1 MSITTLRDALYATIA
16 GLTPTGVQSC
26 PWTRARGIRSEQDV
40 ALEFPG
46 LPTRSVWLDIGPPV
60 DTGLLISSTLDEV
73 RHDITLHVVYRDSDL
88 AWSDDGDLARLV
100 TYEDAVQLV
109 EALRPA
115 SVWGSDANIL
125 EVYPDTA
132 IVELD
137 DGDGRVIGRVLRV
150 RITAEVTA

>member
-1 MSITTLRDALYATIA
+1 
-16 GLTPTGVQSC
+16 
-26 PWTRARGIRSEQDV
+26 
-40 ALEFPG
+40 
-46 LPTRSVWLDIGPPV
+46 
-60 DTGLLISSTLDEV
+60 LLISSTLDEV

-109 EALRPA
+109 DALRPA

>member
-1 MSITTLRDALYATIA
+1 MSILTLRDALYATIA
-16 GLTPTGVQSC
+16 ALMPTSVQSC
-26 PWTRARGIRSEQDV
+26 PWTRARGIRSEQGIAHEV
-40 ALEFPG
+40 SG
-46 LPTRSVWLDIGPPV
+46 LPTRSGWLVIGPPV
-60 DTGLLISSTLDEV
+60 ATGLLISSTLDEV

-115 SVWGSDANIL
+115 SVWGSDSSSL